1 MQRALVTGANR
12 GIGLEFVRQLL
23 ARDARVFAACRV
35 PGKALK
41 LTELAGAHPG
51 RLSVLPLDLTKER
64 SIAELAR
71 EVGTLTD
78 SLDLLINNAG
88 VLVNGERFGE
98 LAAKTF
104 TETFAIN
111 VVGPLLLVQAL
122 TPLLARGEMAKI
134 VNLTSELG
142 SLNET
147 KSFYTPSYAISKAGI
162 NMVTRLLAA
171 QLADAGISVISVNPG
186 WVKTDMGG
194 ARAPVTPLDSVGG
207 MLKLTEGLQRRDS
220 GRFFDYSG
228 AALAW

>member
-23 ARDARVFAACRV
+23 LRDARVFAACRV

-98 LAAKTF
+98 LA
-104 TETFAIN
+104 
-111 VVGPLLLVQAL
+111 
-122 TPLLARGEMAKI
+122 
-134 VNLTSELG
+134 
-142 SLNET
+142 
-147 KSFYTPSYAISKAGI
+147 
-162 NMVTRLLAA
+162 
-171 QLADAGISVISVNPG
+171 
-186 WVKTDMGG
+186 
-194 ARAPVTPLDSVGG
+194 
-207 MLKLTEGLQRRDS
+207 
-220 GRFFDYSG
+220 
-228 AALAW
+228 